1 MSIVSITQNQDI
13 QQAIRAALDLL
24 PLGDM
29 FTDKIV
35 AVKPNET
42 WASTEDLTAVNDGP
56 TLRAVLAYIKPRHP
70 KRLLVTGGAGGCETE
85 IVFRLSGMMDAVQE
99 QGAEF
104 VDTNKPPFT
113 RVPLAF
119 GPESELVVNPLVQQV
134 EVWVSLSLLKVHSTT
149 TVTLSM
155 KNLGMALPAADHYG
169 HPRVA
174 KISHAKDK
182 MSDFVVGVVQRFPI
196 KLAITVGHPA
206 MVDRGPIG
214 GRTFP
219 TGLVIA
225 SSDPVA
231 ADAIGAAILGYEP
244 SGIRHIT
251 QAARLGLGEA
261 DLSRIEVRGLSLAE
275 AIRRFQELDRQ
286 YPADR
291 PAHPEGV

>member
-1 MSIVSITQNQDI
+1 MSIVSITQNNNI
-13 QQAIRAALDLL
+13 QQAIHAALNLL
-24 PLGDM
+24 PLGDL
-29 FTDKIV
+29 FAGKVV

-42 WASTEDLTAVNDGP
+42 WASAEDLTAVNDGP
-56 TLRAVLAYIKPRHP
+56 TLSAVLAYIKPFHP

-85 IVFRLSGMMDAVQE
+85 TVFRLSGMMDAVQA

-104 VDTNKPPFT
+104 VDMNKPPFT

-119 GPESELVVNPLVQQV
+119 GPENELVVNPLVPQI
-134 EVWVSLSLLKVHSTT
+134 EVWVSLALLKVHSTT

-196 KLAITVGHPA
+196 KLAIIAGHPA

-231 ADAIGAAILGYEP
+231 ADAVGAVILGFEP
-244 SGIRHIT
+244 GSIRHIT
-251 QAARLGLGEA
+251 EAARLGLGEA
-261 DLSRIEVRGLSLAE
+261 DLSRIEVRGLAMTE
-275 AIRRFQELDRQ
+275 ATRRFQELDRQ
-286 YPADR
+286 HPADR
-291 PAHPEGV
+291 PAHPEGR